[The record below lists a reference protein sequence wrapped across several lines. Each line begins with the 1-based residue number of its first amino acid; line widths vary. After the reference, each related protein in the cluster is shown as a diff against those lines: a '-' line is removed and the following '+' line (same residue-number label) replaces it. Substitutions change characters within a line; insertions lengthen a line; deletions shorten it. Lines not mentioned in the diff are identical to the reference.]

1 MCEIKSVSLRF
12 LKKTDP
18 NKQAVSIHTMLLNK
32 LWLKQIADY
41 YEKQMPG
48 V

>member
-1 MCEIKSVSLRF
+1 MCETKSVSLCF
-12 LKKTDP
+12 FKKTGS